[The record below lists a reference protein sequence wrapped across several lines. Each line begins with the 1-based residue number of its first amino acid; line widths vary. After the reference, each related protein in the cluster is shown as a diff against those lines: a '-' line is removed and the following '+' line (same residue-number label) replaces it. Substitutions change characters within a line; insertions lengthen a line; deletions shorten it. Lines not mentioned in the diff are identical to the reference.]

1 MSSEEGAAALFTGVL
16 PTIAGY
22 GAEGALKFGAYES
35 LKPVTAG
42 ALAALGLAAEQVAS
56 LGPLASAIVERRGVR
71 GEGKRRQ
78 AGPGH
83 ARHRR
88 RLLRRRAPS
97 GG

>member
-1 MSSEEGAAALFTGVL
+1 MGLNPNPSPKQGLLRVSSDEGAAALFTGVL

-56 LGPLASAIVERRGVR
+56 LGPLASAIV
-71 GEGKRRQ
+71 
-78 AGPGH
+78 AGGLASLVLAP
-83 ARHRR
+83 AEAT
-88 RLLRRRAPS
+88 LLD
-97 GG
+97 